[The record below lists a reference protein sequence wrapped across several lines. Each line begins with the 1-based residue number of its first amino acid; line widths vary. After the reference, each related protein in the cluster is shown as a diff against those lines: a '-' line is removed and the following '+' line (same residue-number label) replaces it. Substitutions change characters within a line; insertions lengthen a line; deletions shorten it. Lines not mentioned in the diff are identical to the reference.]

1 MNMSVRRIALIV
13 ASVFLLL
20 STTACGG
27 GASSSSRNTTGF
39 VYEVVIPAGTFDQVM
54 RGMLIDIIPNRLTV
68 RVGDEF
74 VIINNDVMTMM
85 LETCHHL
92 FNNGDDSI
100 NFGQEGFGEQGDA
113 HMCVVLV
120 ANEHL
125 LSILPEACY
134 FSVIR

>member
-13 ASVFLLL
+13 ASVFMLL

-74 VIINNDVMTMM
+74 VIINNDVMTHVVGPFTVRSG
-85 LETCHHL
+85 ETFRYVWTKPGL
-92 FNNGDDSI
+92 I
-100 NFGQEGFGEQGDA
+100 TGECTIRMNETVEI
-113 HMCVVLV
+113 HVL
-120 ANEHL
+120 A
-125 LSILPEACY
+125 
-134 FSVIR
+134 